1 MLAPLIGERFPNVGT
16 EHSSEGVAVPT
27 TFGMRQDTGVRGWV
41 RRHPLTAFLIMGVGL
56 ALLVMS
62 VAILA
67 QFGLIP
73 GRSLP
78 GRVGLEMERVAAAL
92 SILVLFPAALLITAL
107 EGGRMAVRE
116 LFSRMLRWRVGIVW
130 WAFALLALPTTTVL
144 LAMIFGDSPQLP
156 APSVL
161 AGELLG
167 LAAGFFLI
175 NIWEEATWAGFFQTH
190 LERRHNFFVAAA
202 LTGLPF
208 TAVHMPLQI
217 INGEV
222 ASGIDLVVAFALLFV
237 VTIVVRSLFGMV
249 LRGAANSVL
258 LVAVTHVMFNR
269 SANSDGIV
277 ADILSGGDNRQMA
290 VLLATLVLAVVL
302 GVILR
307 KKLSRSFRRELDE
320 RERKHAVMTDAQ
332 QATSP

>member
-1 MLAPLIGERFPNVGT
+1 
-16 EHSSEGVAVPT
+16 
-27 TFGMRQDTGVRGWV
+27 
-41 RRHPLTAFLIMGVGL
+41 
-56 ALLVMS
+56 
-62 VAILA
+62 
-67 QFGLIP
+67 
-73 GRSLP
+73 
-78 GRVGLEMERVAAAL
+78 
-92 SILVLFPAALLITAL
+92 
-107 EGGRMAVRE
+107 
-116 LFSRMLRWRVGIVW
+116 MLRWRVGIVW
-130 WAFALLALPTTTVL
+130 WVFAMLALPTTAVL
-144 LAMIFGDSPQLP
+144 LARVFGDSPHLP
-156 APSVL
+156 GPRVL

-175 NIWEEATWAGFFQTH
+175 NIWEEAIWAGFFQTH
-190 LERRHNFFVAAA
+190 LERRHNFFLAAA

-208 TAVHMPLQI
+208 TAVHMPLQV

-222 ASGIDLVVAFALLFV
+222 ASALDLVVAFTLLFV

-307 KKLSRSFRRELDE
+307 KILPARARRTGAKASRHDGSSARGIPRLVWVRGDCVKAL
-320 RERKHAVMTDAQ
+320 R
-332 QATSP
+332 S